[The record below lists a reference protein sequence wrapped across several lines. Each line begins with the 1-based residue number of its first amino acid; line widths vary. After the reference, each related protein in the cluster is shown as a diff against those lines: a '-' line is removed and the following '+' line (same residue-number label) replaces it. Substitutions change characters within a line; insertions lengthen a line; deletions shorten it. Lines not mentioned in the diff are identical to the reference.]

1 MRFLHTS
8 DWHLGRRLHG
18 EDLLE
23 HQAGFLEWLRHLA
36 VDEHVDAVLVC
47 GDVYDRAQPGAD
59 AIALL
64 DRTIAAFADHRIP
77 LVISSGNH
85 DSAVR
90 LAYAGPVL
98 AQSGIHMRTSIDE
111 VGEPVLFCDAAGH
124 VGVYA
129 LPYVLPD
136 AVAADLREGDRSHE
150 AVFRALT
157 ARIRDDA
164 RSRGLSRVV
173 VMAHAFVTGG
183 LACESERE
191 IRVGGVGD
199 TPAAV
204 FRGFS
209 YVALGH
215 LHGPQEVRVP
225 GSSGVVRY
233 SGSPLAFSFSERD
246 HTKSVTVVDVDAE
259 GVASCRLVPTP
270 VPRQLVQV
278 RGRLSELLARADQG
292 DLANLAQAWVKVIL
306 TDPGRVTHPMQ
317 QLRGSW
323 PHTIALEFEPEG
335 SGAQPELVRATEA
348 SDPVAICRQFV
359 AAVSGAPPT
368 PAQEQVLVDVAASSA
383 REELTA

>member
-18 EDLLE
+18 EDLLPD
-23 HQAGFLEWLRHLA
+23 QARFLEWLRHLA
-36 VDEHVDAVLVC
+36 VAERVDAVLVC

-64 DRTIAAFADHRIP
+64 DHTIAAFARHHVP
-77 LVISSGNH
+77 MVISSGNH

-98 AQSGIHMRTSIDE
+98 SQSGIHLRTSIDE
-111 VGEPVLFCDAAGH
+111 VGEPVLFHDAAGR

-136 AVAADLREGDRSHE
+136 AVAAELLEGDRSHE

-164 RSRGLSRVV
+164 RARDLSRIV

-183 LACESERE
+183 LACASERE

-199 TPAAV
+199 TPADV
-204 FRGFS
+204 FDGFS

-215 LHGPQEVRVP
+215 LHGPQAVTMP
-225 GSSGVVRY
+225 GSRGVARY

-246 HTKSVTVVDVDAE
+246 HTKSVAVVDIDAE
-259 GVASCRLVPTP
+259 GAAAWRLVPTP
-270 VPRQLVQV
+270 VPRPLVQV
-278 RGRLSELLARADQG
+278 RGRLDELLARAEHG
-292 DLANLAQAWVKVIL
+292 DLPDLAGAWVKVVL
-306 TDPGRVTHPMQ
+306 TDPGRVAQPMQ
-317 QLRGSW
+317 QLRGQW
-323 PHTIALEFEPEG
+323 PHTIALEFDPDRG
-335 SGAQPELVRATEA
+335 SEAPGLVRATQA

-359 AAVSGAPPT
+359 AAVAGAPPT
-368 PAQEQVLVDVAASSA
+368 PAQEAVLAEVVASTL
-383 REELTA
+383 RQELTA